1 MRGPRSRTLLTRAWP
16 GPDGHAVALPR
27 WRRTIGV
34 IAALTGVA
42 ATAGTIQLVTG
53 TFTPPVS
60 DLEPLGLDSWVLPGL
75 WLAASVAVPCAATT
89 VMAWK
94 RSRWLG
100 LSALASGALL
110 LVELAVQI
118 PFVGLDAL
126 QGVMALIA
134 ITLMALGVASHR
146 AQRGTAIS
154 LLPLPAVCRAE
165 HRRPDR

>member
-1 MRGPRSRTLLTRAWP
+1 M
-16 GPDGHAVALPR
+16 
-27 WRRTIGV
+27 
-34 IAALTGVA
+34 
-42 ATAGTIQLVTG
+42 
-53 TFTPPVS
+53 
-60 DLEPLGLDSWVLPGL
+60 
-75 WLAASVAVPCAATT
+75 
-89 VMAWK
+89 
-94 RSRWLG
+94 
-100 LSALASGALL
+100 
-110 LVELAVQI
+110 QI